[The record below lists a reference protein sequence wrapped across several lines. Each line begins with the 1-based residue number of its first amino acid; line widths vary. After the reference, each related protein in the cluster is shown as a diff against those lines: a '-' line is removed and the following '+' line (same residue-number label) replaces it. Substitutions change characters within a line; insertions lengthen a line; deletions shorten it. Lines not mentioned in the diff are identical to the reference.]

1 MRQMEP
7 ESETPALNLPPE
19 QICVIHSGPT
29 KRWLAAK
36 QRWDVKY
43 AKTKRRVQL
52 ARANEY
58 IKAQKQGFLGGE
70 LAGETPPPSALAGRP
85 SVQMAM
91 EESHVEKPK
100 RKNLVGWMW
109 GMMGG
114 KEDKEIEE
122 GNVNVPN
129 EEVLEREEEVPPAP
143 GGI

>member
-1 MRQMEP
+1 VEVVVY
-7 ESETPALNLPPE
+7 E
-19 QICVIHSGPT
+19 V
-29 KRWLAAK
+29 
-36 QRWDVKY
+36 
-43 AKTKRRVQL
+43 
-52 ARANEY
+52 
-58 IKAQKQGFLGGE
+58 
-70 LAGETPPPSALAGRP
+70 
-85 SVQMAM
+85 VQMAM